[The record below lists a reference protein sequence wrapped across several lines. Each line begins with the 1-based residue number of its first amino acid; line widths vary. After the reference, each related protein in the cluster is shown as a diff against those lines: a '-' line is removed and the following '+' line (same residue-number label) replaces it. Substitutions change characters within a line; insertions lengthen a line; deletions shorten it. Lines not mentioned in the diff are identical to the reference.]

1 VIVFGRQGAGT
12 VSDSSGGA
20 AHYYEITTPKAPAWA
35 AKAKQRMRLEHH
47 VFFKDVP

>member
-1 VIVFGRQGAGT
+1 VFGRQDAGT

-20 AHYYEITTPKAPAWA
+20 AHYYEITMSKAPAWV
-35 AKAKQRMRLEHH
+35 AKAKQTLRLGHH